1 MSKQSFEIIALGG
14 DVVPNGTSL
23 VGQIRADL
31 DELLACFQYNMGP
44 SDDGKVR
51 FEFWVEFHDLED
63 DDFVVATIY
72 DWKSNIPIEDQLV
85 WNVGGKDSRALIFV
99 QDVLHKHRFPKS

>member
-1 MSKQSFEIIALGG
+1 MSKQSFEINAIGG

-31 DELLACFQYNMGP
+31 DELLACFKYDMGA

-51 FEFWVEFHDLED
+51 VEFWVEFHDLED
-63 DDFVVATIY
+63 DDYVVATIY
-72 DWKSNIPIEDQLV
+72 DWKSNTPIEDQLV
-85 WNVGGKDSRALIFV
+85 WHVGGKDSRALIFV

>member
-1 MSKQSFEIIALGG
+1 MLNKSFEINAIGG
-14 DVVPNGTSL
+14 DVNPNDTSL
-23 VGQIRADL
+23 VGQIRAEL
-31 DELLACFQYNMGP
+31 GELLACFQYNMGP

-63 DDFVVATIY
+63 DDYVVATIY
-72 DWKSNIPIEDQLV
+72 DWKSDVPIEDQLV

-99 QDVLHKHRFPKS
+99 QDVLHNHRFPKS